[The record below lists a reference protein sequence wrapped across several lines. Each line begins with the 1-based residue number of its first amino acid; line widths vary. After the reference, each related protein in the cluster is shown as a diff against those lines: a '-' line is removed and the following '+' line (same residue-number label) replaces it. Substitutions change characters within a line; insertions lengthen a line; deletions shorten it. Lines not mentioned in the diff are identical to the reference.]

1 VHKIERRR
9 PPRFDLIGGDVCLD
23 FVNTLDDR
31 YTQPKELLTNYIDLV
46 RFGEDTGVLSSLQ
59 VDRLFERG
67 QANPDQ
73 AQEVLNWGREL
84 REAIH
89 DIFRAV
95 MDHQAVPPLALAK
108 LNQHVQNAAAH
119 MRLVP
124 SKQGGGFEWS
134 FDETRDLDSVLWP
147 IARAAADLLASDQ
160 LSYVHACFSETC
172 QWFFLDTSKNHQRR
186 WCDMTR
192 CGNRAKVRNFY
203 ARQRKGSC

>member
-1 VHKIERRR
+1 M
-9 PPRFDLIGGDVCLD
+9 
-23 FVNTLDDR
+23 NTLDDR
-31 YTQPKELLTNYIDLV
+31 YTQPKELLTNYVDLV

-73 AQEVLNWGREL
+73 AREVLNWGREL

-89 DIFRAV
+89 DIFRAL
-95 MDHQAVPPLALAK
+95 MHHQAVPPLALAR
-108 LNQHVQNAAAH
+108 LNQHVQNATAH

-124 SKQGGGFEWS
+124 SKQGAFAWS

-160 LSYVHACFSETC
+160 LPYVRACFSKTC
-172 QWFFLDTSKNHQRR
+172 EWFFLDTSKNHQRR
-186 WCDMTR
+186 WCDMKR

-203 ARQRKGSC
+203 AKKKRSEVWDS

>member
-1 VHKIERRR
+1 
-9 PPRFDLIGGDVCLD
+9 VCLD

-31 YTQPKELLTNYIDLV
+31 YTQPKELLTNYVDLV

-73 AQEVLNWGREL
+73 AREVLNWGREL

-89 DIFRAV
+89 DIFRAL
-95 MDHQAVPPLALAK
+95 MHHQAVPPLALAR
-108 LNQHVQNAAAH
+108 LNQHVQNATAH

-124 SKQGGGFEWS
+124 SKQGAFAWS

-160 LSYVHACFSETC
+160 LPYVRACFSKTC
-172 QWFFLDTSKNHQRR
+172 EWFFLDTSKNHQRR
-186 WCDMTR
+186 WCDMKR

-203 ARQRKGSC
+203 AKKKRSEVWDS